1 MIEPSGERDSSP
13 LPSYLS
19 SRGRFVYGDTAP
31 SHARACLRTSPLSDL
46 EVLDVA
52 MRIAD
57 GRRDRHVVK
66 LPDLLQTRD
75 WGSIEK
81 VIVELDRQV
90 GRTGVGWKVGAAS
103 NEIREAEGLP
113 SPSPGRIYEGT
124 VFDSGAILAPELFIN
139 YRNIEAEFGFEMNCD
154 FPSRSESYGL
164 DEVLSGIKSLFPALE
179 LGDSVFMDWYGSSGY
194 YGTCLDNGGSAAFVM
209 GRKVE
214 NWNEIDL
221 VEGGMNLFFND
232 TYLKSGIGRAAM
244 GHPVTSLTWM
254 INWASQHGFT
264 VRAGE
269 VISTGTCT
277 GHCFAL
283 PGDTLRADFG
293 PLGEVEVTFE

>member
-1 MIEPSGERDSSP
+1 
-13 LPSYLS
+13 
-19 SRGRFVYGDTAP
+19 
-31 SHARACLRTSPLSDL
+31 
-46 EVLDVA
+46 
-52 MRIAD
+52 
-57 GRRDRHVVK
+57 
-66 LPDLLQTRD
+66 
-75 WGSIEK
+75 
-81 VIVELDRQV
+81 
-90 GRTGVGWKVGAAS
+90 
-103 NEIREAEGLP
+103 
-113 SPSPGRIYEGT
+113 
-124 VFDSGAILAPELFIN
+124 
-139 YRNIEAEFGFEMNCD
+139 
-154 FPSRSESYGL
+154 
-164 DEVLSGIKSLFPALE
+164 
-179 LGDSVFMDWYGSSGY
+179 
-194 YGTCLDNGGSAAFVM
+194 M